1 MPEEGEMFEEKCR
14 GCVWWQCGEDG
25 LQNPVK
31 LTTKSKIKE
40 FEKQEKNINRTSEAR
55 KGRVGFCIN
64 NNTGKFL
71 IDFFKVKESNL
82 TELGS
87 KVGNATEAKEPEI
100 NHDEEFQ
107 KSGEISLAEE
117 KVKVNEEN
125 KSTFNQTVSKN
136 KTNDNQRIVV
146 HEGSGYHYGKKKV
159 VREMNICFN
168 NNKDRFLDLFLVQ
181 QKWSKK
187 DESTNR
193 KDVEQRIPREKEKS
207 MIKNQ
212 HMTINNNTCA
222 NHNWKDI
229 FGIVGNSADM
239 SKLKLSK
246 DRRRR
251 RQAHTKSREK

>member
-1 MPEEGEMFEEKCR
+1 M
-14 GCVWWQCGEDG
+14 
-25 LQNPVK
+25 
-31 LTTKSKIKE
+31 
-40 FEKQEKNINRTSEAR
+40 
-55 KGRVGFCIN
+55 
-64 NNTGKFL
+64 
-71 IDFFKVKESNL
+71 
-82 TELGS
+82 ELGS
-87 KVGNATEAKEPEI
+87 EVINATKAKDIEI
-100 NHDEEFQ
+100 NPNEGLR
-107 KSGEISLAEE
+107 KSGEISLA
-117 KVKVNEEN
+117 NE
-125 KSTFNQTVSKN
+125 TVSMN
-136 KTNDNQRIVV
+136 KTNDNHRIVSMKRNNPV
-146 HEGSGYHYGKKKV
+146 HEGTKNHGKKNI

-251 RQAHTKSREK
+251 RQAHTKAREK

>member
-1 MPEEGEMFEEKCR
+1 MCKASGKRFQCLKKVRCLEQKCR
-14 GCVWWQCGEDG
+14 GCVRWQCGKIPLNLKAEKRVMESERQG
-25 LQNPVK
+25 EN
-31 LTTKSKIKE
+31 TKHISEIQRNSE
-40 FEKQEKNINRTSEAR
+40 NIC
-55 KGRVGFCIN
+55 VN
-64 NNTGKFL
+64 NITDKFL
-71 IDFFKVKESNL
+71 SNFYKLKVSNFM
-82 TELGS
+82 ELGS
-87 KVGNATEAKEPEI
+87 EVINATKAKDMEI
-100 NHDEEFQ
+100 NP
-107 KSGEISLAEE
+107 
-117 KVKVNEEN
+117 NEGLR
-125 KSTFNQTVSKN
+125 KIVSMKRN
-136 KTNDNQRIVV
+136 NPV
-146 HEGSGYHYGKKKV
+146 HEGTKNHGKKNV

-251 RQAHTKSREK
+251 RQAHTKSREKLKEICLKIYKY

>member
-1 MPEEGEMFEEKCR
+1 M
-14 GCVWWQCGEDG
+14 
-25 LQNPVK
+25 
-31 LTTKSKIKE
+31 
-40 FEKQEKNINRTSEAR
+40 
-55 KGRVGFCIN
+55 
-64 NNTGKFL
+64 
-71 IDFFKVKESNL
+71 
-82 TELGS
+82 
-87 KVGNATEAKEPEI
+87 
-100 NHDEEFQ
+100 
-107 KSGEISLAEE
+107 
-117 KVKVNEEN
+117 
-125 KSTFNQTVSKN
+125 N
-136 KTNDNQRIVV
+136 KTNDNHRIVSMKRNNPV
-146 HEGSGYHYGKKKV
+146 HEGTKNHGKKNV

-251 RQAHTKSREK
+251 RQAHTKSREKLKEIASKYTNIKEYRKYIINTENTAKYHRQSDEQTKNENNVNKEELEDSEFNENLEDIEPFSVHNEEKEPYSVNV